1 MRLLKVLIGLFAVL
15 LLAYWLNQNGSQ
27 KVDIWLLPGVKLAEK
42 SLATALV
49 GTLAVGI
56 LLGFLIGLVQIMS
69 QQVEVRR
76 QGQQLKKLRTELN
89 TLRHSPLTVDL
100 FDSDPEAPKDAGE
113 PDASSQQQV
122 G

>member
-1 MRLLKVLIGLFAVL
+1 MRLLKVLIGLFIVL
-15 LLAYWLNQNGSQ
+15 GLAYWLNQNGSQ
-27 KVDIWLLPGVKLAEK
+27 TVNIWLIPGVTLAEK

-49 GTLAVGI
+49 GTLALGI

-76 QGQQLKKLRTELN
+76 QAQQLKKLRTELN

-100 FDSDPEAPKDAGE
+100 FDSGPEEPTDAGE
-113 PDASSQQQV
+113 PDASSEQQS